1 MAVLCFI
8 GDLGILFIYFIL
20 LIYYYYFYRFKAAPT
35 ADGSFQARGRI
46 GVAAAGL
53 SHSHSNVGSEPHL
66 WPTPQLMA
74 TLSRARNQTRVFID
88 TGWVHYR
95 GAVMGT
101 SCILFT

>member
-53 SHSHSNVGSEPHL
+53 SHSHSNVGSEPASAVY
-66 WPTPQLMA
+66 TTA
-74 TLSRARNQTRVFID
+74 YGNARSLT
-88 TGWVHYR
+88 H
-95 GAVMGT
+95 
-101 SCILFT
+101 